1 MLKFKYSIDNLYA
14 YGFIKSALLQ
24 QLRKQQQGAKSW
36 GTKYGRLEDSEEDN
50 KGAGYGAQEEDTGSD
65 KSAADASSI
74 MQLESIQITIA
85 IHLRQFTELRLD
97 IISALSTQQDC
108 KPPLL
113 NFSVF
118 CIHTTKTSS
127 NLLPSSA
134 VVVPPPALQTPAKQ
148 NQGQPGLLVLQV
160 RRLDLHT
167 PATTFVKLI
176 ARADILALPPIFS
189 INFVQRFFA
198 YHVAAALVL
207 LFEHNMHPLPD
218 SLLARTRRLKLCL
231 DTPWETL
238 QATFLKAAWFAL
250 TAKYDGA
257 AAASFSLL
265 EGDGEEKKIFNKIA
279 KIFICPHSST
289 WLLALFWSVVKG
301 SYALKRL
308 AKS

>member
-85 IHLRQFTELRLD
+85 IHLRQFTELKLD

-134 VVVPPPALQTPAKQ
+134 VV
-148 NQGQPGLLVLQV
+148 V